1 MSPGERAVFLSYA
14 SQDAEAAAR
23 ICEGLRA
30 AGVEVWFDQNAL
42 RGGDV
47 WDAAIRKQIKT
58 CALFVPVISQHTRE
72 RDEGY
77 FRLEWK
83 LAIDRSHLMATTKA
97 FLLPVVI
104 DDTRDNEDG
113 VPDRFR
119 EIQWTRLPGGA
130 NPEAFAARV
139 SRLLAPE
146 AAPAPA
152 ASATAA
158 RSGVPP
164 GDAGGGASFGSKG
177 RRVSYGSRVLLGILA
192 FALIALVYFALDR
205 FVFSKRASAPS
216 PALASVAPTGAV
228 SDKSIAVLPFTDL
241 SEKRDQEY
249 FSDGLAEELL
259 DLLANTA
266 GLHVIGRTSSF
277 YFKGKQATAGEIGR
291 TLGVANILE
300 GSVRKSGNRLRVTTQ
315 LIRADSGEE
324 RWSETYDRDQEDIFK
339 LQDDIARAVVA
350 KLRATLLG
358 SAPNPETAA
367 SNPEAHNLYLLGRYN
382 VEMDTPEGTGKAVD
396 YYRRAIGLDPTYAA
410 AWAKLGEAILRQV
423 ANGYVPV
430 QSGLAEAMM
439 SARKAV
445 ELDPN
450 LADAYLARAS
460 LRMAADFDW
469 QGARADFDQALRLDP
484 GSIDAQYR
492 AAWLPMILDGNVDK
506 AIAGFRHALE
516 SDPLNVL
523 RRRYLGRALFYAGH
537 LEEAESTIRQ
547 VLALNPSF
555 PAAHYELGRILLAR
569 GRIPEALSEFEAEKS
584 TAWRSF
590 GFPIAYHAAGL
601 AEKANAA
608 LQEQVKVSDGSEFQ
622 LAETYAT
629 FGNIEQAFVWLNKAV
644 DRHDPGLQWLR
655 GDPMLRN
662 LPHDRRYTDLFHRIN
677 LSP

>member
-1 MSPGERAVFLSYA
+1 MRLGERAVFLSYA
-14 SQDAEAAAR
+14 SQDAEAAAI

-47 WDAAIRKQIKT
+47 WDAAIRKQIRT

-97 FLLPVVI
+97 FLVPVVI

-119 EIQWTRLPGGA
+119 EVQWTRLPGGA
-130 NPEAFAARV
+130 NPQAFAARV
-139 SRLLAPE
+139 SRLLSPE
-146 AAPAPA
+146 ALPGQPSPA
-152 ASATAA
+152 AAA
-158 RSGVPP
+158 RSGPMP
-164 GDAGGGASFGSKG
+164 GDTENRPSSASKG
-177 RRVSYGSRVLLGILA
+177 GRISQGSRILLGILA
-192 FALIALVYFALDR
+192 IALVAVAYFALQR
-205 FVFSKRASAPS
+205 FVLSNRASAPAS
-216 PALASVAPTGAV
+216 ALASVAPTGAV
-228 SDKSIAVLPFTDL
+228 SDKSIAVLPFADM

-266 GLHVIGRTSSF
+266 GLHVIARTSSF

-315 LIRADSGEE
+315 LIRADTGEE
-324 RWSETYDRDQEDIFK
+324 RWSQTYDRDQDDIFK

-358 SAPNPETAA
+358 SAPRPEPAA
-367 SNPEAHNLYLLGRYN
+367 PIAEAHNLYLQGRYN
-382 VEMDTPEGTGKAVD
+382 VELDTAAGTSKAVD
-396 YYRRAIGLDPTYAA
+396 CYRRALALDPTYAA

-430 QSGLAEAMM
+430 QSGLAEGVL
-439 SARKAV
+439 SARKAI

-450 LADAYLARAS
+450 LTDGYLARGS

-469 QGARADFDQALRLDP
+469 QGARDDFDHALRLDP
-484 GSIDAQYR
+484 GNVDAQFR
-492 AAWLPMILDGNVDK
+492 SAWLPMILDNDIEK
-506 AIAGFRHALE
+506 SITSFRHALE

-523 RRRYLGRALFYAGH
+523 RRRYLGRALYYANH
-537 LEEAESTIRQ
+537 LEEAEAAIRQ
-547 VLALNPSF
+547 VLTLNSSF

-569 GRIPEALSEFEAEKS
+569 GHVPEALAEFEAEKS
-584 TAWRSF
+584 NWRPF
-590 GFPIAYHAAGL
+590 GLPLGYHAAGL
-601 AEKANAA
+601 TEKANMA
-608 LQEQVKVSDGSEFQ
+608 LQEQMKASEGSEFQ
-622 LAETYAT
+622 AGETYAT
-629 FGNIEQAFVWLNKAV
+629 LGNVDQAFAWLNKAV
-644 DRHDPGLQWLR
+644 DRHDPGIQWLR
-655 GDPMLRN
+655 GDPLLRN
-662 LPHDRRYTDLFHRIN
+662 LPHDRRYTDLLHRIH

>member
-1 MSPGERAVFLSYA
+1 MSYA
-14 SQDAEAAAR
+14 SQDAEAAAL
-23 ICEGLRA
+23 ICAGLRA
-30 AGVEVWFDQNAL
+30 AGIEVWFDQNAL

-97 FLLPVVI
+97 FLVPVVI

-119 EIQWTRLPGGA
+119 EVQWTRLPGGA

-139 SRLLAPE
+139 SRLLSPE
-146 AAPAPA
+146 ASSGEPSA
-152 ASATAA
+152 ATAA
-158 RSGVPP
+158 RPGATP
-164 GDAGGGASFGSKG
+164 GDLASSASPGVKRG
-177 RRVSYGSRVLLGILA
+177 RASYASRMLLGILVV
-192 FALIALVYFALDR
+192 ALIGLGYFALER
-205 FVFSKRASAPS
+205 LVFSKRASPPA

-228 SDKSIAVLPFTDL
+228 SNKSIAVLPFTDM

-266 GLHVIGRTSSF
+266 GLHVIARTSSF

-315 LIRADSGEE
+315 LIRADTGEE
-324 RWSETYDRDQEDIFK
+324 RWSETYDRDQDDIFK
-339 LQDDIARAVVA
+339 LQDDIARAVVE

-358 SAPNPETAA
+358 VSAPRLESSTA
-367 SNPEAHNLYLLGRYN
+367 SPEAHNLYLQGRYN
-382 VEMDTPEGTGKAVD
+382 VVLDTPEGTSKAVEC
-396 YYRRAIGLDPTYAA
+396 YRRAIVLDPNYAA
-410 AWAKLGEAILRQV
+410 AWAQLAYAIFRQV
-423 ANGYVPV
+423 ANGYVPI
-430 QSGLAEAMM
+430 QSGETEAN
-439 SARKAV
+439 SYARKAI

-450 LADAYLARAS
+450 SSEGYWTRGLVKGS
-460 LRMAADFDW
+460 LDYDW
-469 QGARADFDQALRLDP
+469 EGARVDFQHALQLDP
-484 GSIDAQYR
+484 GNFDAEFSL
-492 AAWLPMILDGNVDK
+492 AFMPLILDGNFDK
-506 AIAGFRHALE
+506 SIAGFRHALE
-516 SDPLNVL
+516 SDPLNLL
-523 RRRYLGRALFYAGH
+523 RRRYFGRLLFYAGR
-537 LEEAESTIRQ
+537 LTEAEAAIRQ
-547 VLALNPSF
+547 VLALNSSF

-569 GRIPEALSEFEAEKS
+569 GHVPEALAEFEAEKS
-584 TAWRSF
+584 SWRLF
-590 GFPIAYHAAGL
+590 GFPLGYHAAGL
-601 AEKANAA
+601 TEKANAA
-608 LQEQVKVSDGSEFQ
+608 LQEQVKGSDGSEFQ

-629 FGNIEQAFVWLNKAV
+629 LGDVDQAFAWLNKAV
-644 DRHDPGLQWLR
+644 ERNDPGIQWLR
-655 GDPMLRN
+655 GDPMLRG
-662 LPHDRRYTDLFHRIN
+662 LPRDRRYTDLFHRIH